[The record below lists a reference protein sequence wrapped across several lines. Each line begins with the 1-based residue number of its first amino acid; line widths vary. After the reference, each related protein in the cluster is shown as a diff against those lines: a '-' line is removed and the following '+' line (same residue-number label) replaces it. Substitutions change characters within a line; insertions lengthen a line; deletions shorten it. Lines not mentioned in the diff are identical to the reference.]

1 MGPEQ
6 GSAAQ
11 QPQQYP
17 LPGCYRHP
25 ERTTGVRCT
34 RCGRPIC
41 PECMVNA
48 SVGFQCPECVRE
60 GASSVRPARTEAG
73 GRVVARGGLVT
84 SVLIAVNV
92 VVWLLAYTRG
102 VAFVD
107 RLVLVGEF
115 PYPAQP
121 GSYGVATGQ
130 WYRLLSAIFLHQS
143 WLHIG
148 MNMLALYS
156 IGPQLEHALGR
167 LRYLAL
173 YLVSGLA
180 GTALS
185 YLVAA
190 PQQASLGASGAIFGL
205 LGATLVYYRKRGF
218 ELGPIVSVIVFNL
231 ILTFSVPLIDWR
243 AHVGGLVAG
252 GLLMTVMMHGGGRK
266 YRAPVQAGAVVVVLC
281 VVAAMV
287 WVRTGQITG

>member
-6 GSAAQ
+6 GYPAQ
-11 QPQQYP
+11 PSQPEP

-25 ERTTGVRCT
+25 ERPTGVRCT

-41 PECMVNA
+41 PQCMVNA
-48 SVGFQCPECVRE
+48 SVGFQCPECVRD
-60 GASSVRPARTEAG
+60 GTKGVRSARTEAG
-73 GRVVARGGLVT
+73 GRVVGRGGLVT

-92 VVWLLAYTRG
+92 LIWLVEYTQGDSFINR
-102 VAFVD
+102 F
-107 RLVLVGEF
+107 VLVGEF
-115 PYPAQP
+115 PYPGVP
-121 GSYGVATGQ
+121 GSYGVATGE
-130 WYRLLSAIFLHQS
+130 WYRLFTAMFLHES
-143 WLHIG
+143 WLHVG
-148 MNMLALYS
+148 MNMLALYT

-167 LRYLAL
+167 LRYLAV

-185 YLVAA
+185 YLVASPA
-190 PQQASLGASGAIFGL
+190 QPSLGASGAIFGL
-205 LGATLVYYRKRGF
+205 LGATLVFYRKRGY

-252 GLLMTVMMHGGGRK
+252 GLLMTAMMHGGRT
-266 YRAPVQAGAVVVVLC
+266 RRTLVQAGAVVVLLSVIAVMVL
-281 VVAAMV
+281 
-287 WVRTGQITG
+287 VRTRELTG

>member
-25 ERTTGVRCT
+25 ERATGVRCT

-60 GASSVRPARTEAG
+60 GASSVRAARTEAG

-130 WYRLLSAIFLHQS
+130 WYRLLTAVFLHQS

-180 GTALS
+180 GTGLS

-252 GLLMTVMMHGGGRK
+252 GLLMTAMMHGGRK
-266 YRAPVQAGAVVVVLC
+266 YRAPVQVGAVVVVLC